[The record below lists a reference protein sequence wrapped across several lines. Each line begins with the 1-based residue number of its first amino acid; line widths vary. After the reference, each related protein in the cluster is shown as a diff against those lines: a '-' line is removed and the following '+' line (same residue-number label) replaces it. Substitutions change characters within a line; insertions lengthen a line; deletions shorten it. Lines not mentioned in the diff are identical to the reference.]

1 MGERY
6 LFSFQELLEVLARV
20 VFFPI
25 LMLGVY
31 VRRWDA
37 LLSQSLLHDA
47 IHLRLFGFEVLDLG
61 CISFVDVV

>member
-31 VRRWDA
+31 V
-37 LLSQSLLHDA
+37 
-47 IHLRLFGFEVLDLG
+47 
-61 CISFVDVV
+61 